1 MIKQEFILIY
11 HFIRN
16 GYIIGICDTEQKAEK
31 KLKEIFSLRNKLTSD
46 KLNCFLTQIAIR
58 KFDIR
63 KKSSYDL
70 PGFRMTS
77 DGELSISISKPEI
90 NSASYLDKHIATN
103 EFQETLFDIKVFDE
117 MEDHYY

>member
-1 MIKQEFILIY
+1 MEYIVIC

-16 GYIIGICDTEQKAEK
+16 GYIIGIYDTEQKAEK
-31 KLKEIFSLRNKLTSD
+31 KLKEIFNIRNQLSVNE
-46 KLNCFLTQIAIR
+46 LNNFLTQNALR

-70 PGFRMTS
+70 PGFKITS
-77 DGELSISISKPEI
+77 DGEFTISMSKSEA
-90 NSASYLDKHIATN
+90 NSASYIDKHIARN
-103 EFQETLFDIKVFDE
+103 EFQETLFDIKDFDE